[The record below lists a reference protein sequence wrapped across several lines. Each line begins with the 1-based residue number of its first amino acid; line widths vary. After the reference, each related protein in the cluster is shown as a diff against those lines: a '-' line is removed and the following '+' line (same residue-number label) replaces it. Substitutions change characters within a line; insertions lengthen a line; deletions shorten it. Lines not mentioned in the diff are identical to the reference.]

1 MLWRLNYFH
10 YLCRLDEGRTHN
22 TPVNLLNE
30 MKPCEYHNE
39 LTGLI
44 ASVSG
49 LKQRRPSAGRQL
61 LVESMV
67 ADIRELTDNLKSEIL
82 ARVSREIWLEA
93 DEGID
98 YDALADDIQT
108 VLPIELPKASAEE
121 NQVCLALNEALEALA
136 KTLSDIVKALNR
148 RYKSEDYVKLYE
160 DELRQFVRTR
170 GRKEAEKDFNQY
182 LLKVGIGSLTMDDLE
197 EYRVEKLQHM
207 FFAGVFRELVA
218 HRQKAPNYPNEIV
231 FHEFDDGKHVPMKD
245 VYKCYHFLR
254 KMCTWEDYA
263 LKVSPLEVGKYFFAF
278 RKEPNAKELR
288 KEFFKYMTKIDFAQQ
303 AMAEIRQRQGTRLA
317 ELPDSRRGILEW
329 LAEMVGYG
337 EWVLPATDENI
348 LAMLHNALGVGM
360 YELMGDEEA
369 MSAVFWSMLE
379 QPGNLRVVWQNLIG
393 YFAEHRFFSPSLGA
407 PALNEMFFDTSEYYQ
422 NIDKGRPSYQR
433 KSKKWA
439 RIQPLLDRFVP
450 RKE

>member
-1 MLWRLNYFH
+1 
-10 YLCRLDEGRTHN
+10 
-22 TPVNLLNE
+22 
-30 MKPCEYHNE
+30 MKPYEYNNE

-44 ASVSG
+44 QSVSG

-61 LVESMV
+61 LIESLL
-67 ADIRELTDNLKSEIL
+67 ADTLEYTENLNTEVL

-98 YDALADDIQT
+98 YDALAEVSQD
-108 VLPIELPKASAEE
+108 VLPIVLPKPSAEE
-121 NQVCLALNEALEALA
+121 ESVCTSLNEALEALS
-136 KTLSDIVKALNR
+136 KTLFDIAKALNR
-148 RYKSEDYVKLYE
+148 RYKNEDYAKLYE
-160 DELRQFVRTR
+160 DELRLFIKNR
-170 GRKEAEKDFNQY
+170 GRYWAECDYNQY
-182 LLKVGIGSLTMDDLE
+182 LQKVGIGSLTMDDLE
-197 EYRVEKLQHM
+197 EYRIEKLQHM

-218 HRQKAPNYPNEIV
+218 HRQKAPSYPNEIV
-231 FHEFDDGKHVPMKD
+231 FHELDDGKCVPMKD
-245 VYKCYHFLR
+245 VYKYYHFLR
-254 KMCTWEDYA
+254 KMCVWEDDA
-263 LKVSPLEVGKYFFAF
+263 LKVIPLEVGKYFYAF
-278 RKEPNAKELR
+278 RKDPNAKELR

-303 AMAEIRQRQGTRLA
+303 AMAEIRQRQGVRLA
-317 ELPDSRRGILEW
+317 ELPESRRGILEW

-337 EWVLPATDENI
+337 EWVLPATEESI

-360 YELMGDEEA
+360 YELVGEDAA

-393 YFAEHRFFSPSLGA
+393 YFAEHRFFSPMLGA

-433 KSKKWA
+433 KAKKWA